1 MKSKITKL
9 VAVAILASGTLM
21 AHAWESDFVT
31 RSYNDRCED
40 LDSTFITNVGRC
52 QIRYSHNYELDPY
65 AYQYCFSVTYKQLE
79 KSYDSFTDPNGRTMT
94 WSNRSA
100 HHWTSEY
107 CTEMTAAYNAEAPSL
122 AQLCRNWRRDALDLK
137 VSSNSPSKR
146 KASCE

>member
-1 MKSKITKL
+1 MNTNYLKL
-9 VAVAILASGTLM
+9 TTVLLLASLSLS
-21 AHAWESDFVT
+21 AQAWESDFID

-40 LDSTFITNVGRC
+40 LNSTFITQVGRC
-52 QIRYSHNYELDPY
+52 SIRYTHNSELDPY

-79 KSYDSFTDPNGRTMT
+79 KSYDSFTDPNGRTMK

-100 HHWTSEY
+100 RHWTTEY

-137 VSSNSPSKR
+137 ASSNSPSKR